1 VLFVGD
7 FVIDHAVCDRLVEL
21 HRACDRKGLVKRGRM
36 GKGGNLVVDPEKKDS
51 FDVSVDLV
59 PAELLDQYGIERYY
73 AELQRCLQ
81 QYMEQHPLLK
91 QVGKFR
97 VTESPAIQH
106 YRPGGGFKMPHFERS
121 GYATTTRML
130 VWMTYLNDVTDG
142 GGTHFVYQKHTFEA
156 KKGRT
161 LIWPSD
167 FTHTHAG
174 VVSPTQHKYIITG
187 WMNFCP
193 EP

>member
-1 VLFVGD
+1 VQFVGD
-7 FVIDHAVCDRLVEL
+7 FMIPPAVCDRLVEL
-21 HRACDRKGLVKRGRM
+21 HRVCDRQGLVNRGRL
-36 GKGGNLVVDPEKKDS
+36 GKGGSTIVDPDKKDS
-51 FDVSVDLV
+51 FDVVVDTLP
-59 PAELLDQYGIERYY
+59 PALTDEYGLERYY

-81 QYMEQHPLLK
+81 QYLELHPMLK
-91 QVGKFR
+91 QVGIFR

-121 GYATTTRML
+121 GFATATRML

-142 GGTHFVYQKHTFEA
+142 GGTHFPYQKHTFEA

-161 LIWPSD
+161 LIWPPD
-167 FTHTHAG
+167 FTHTHVG

-187 WMNFCP
+187 WMNYVP
-193 EP
+193 QP